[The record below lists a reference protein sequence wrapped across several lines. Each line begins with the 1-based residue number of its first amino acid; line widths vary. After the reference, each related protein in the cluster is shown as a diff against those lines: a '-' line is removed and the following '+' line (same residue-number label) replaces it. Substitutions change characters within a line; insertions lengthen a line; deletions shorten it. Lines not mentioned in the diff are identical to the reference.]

1 MSSVKVEHG
10 VQMYQLIE
18 PGTEWVHMKSH
29 GVLTIAGHGAWGE
42 TDAGPRDGCP
52 PSPLGNG
59 QQQKLQVLKP
69 FFPRQA
75 GQGAGMVVLA
85 SASSWDMLHGH
96 HVAVS
101 PASHLPFPG
110 TEHRSLLLPSCAR
123 LLPICSSPDKDT
135 LLWGTGVDGER
146 GDPRPLLTHPRPATH
161 PGDMSHVEGR
171 QP

>member
-10 VQMYQLIE
+10 AQMYQLTE
-18 PGTEWVHMKSH
+18 PGMEWVHMKSH
-29 GVLTIAGHGAWGE
+29 WVLMIAGHGASGE
-42 TDAGPRDGCP
+42 SEAGPRVSCP

-59 QQQKLQVLKP
+59 QEQKLRVLKP

-85 SASSWDMLHGH
+85 TVSSWDMLHGH

-110 TEHRSLLLPSCAR
+110 TEHRSLLKRRINWTRIWRQDHMSFSIIPPPPSSLPVPGSFPSAHHLTKTPCF
-123 LLPICSSPDKDT
+123 
-135 LLWGTGVDGER
+135 GE
-146 GDPRPLLTHPRPATH
+146 L
-161 PGDMSHVEGR
+161 E
-171 QP
+171 